1 MIVKIKQNC
10 TTAQNE
16 LLAAVVKGNFRDSHR
31 EKMTKKGGKMVAQQQ
46 LTFPKFETMKLDLFT
61 YLSPYH

>member
-31 EKMTKKGGKMVAQQQ
+31 EKKNDKKEGKW
-46 LTFPKFETMKLDLFT
+46 
-61 YLSPYH
+61 SPNSS

>member
-16 LLAAVVKGNFRDSHR
+16 LLAAVVIGNFRDSHR
-31 EKMTKKGGKMVAQQQ
+31 EKKMTKRRENGRPTAVN
-46 LTFPKFETMKLDLFT
+46 LL
-61 YLSPYH
+61 